1 MAGMKSVEDFFSV
14 AAYMRDR
21 INPSLFVYG
30 FSVAVMHRPDCRN
43 VRLPP
48 VTETFPGRFVDG
60 AVFGRAREESTIMND
75 PMLIPM
81 RVAAYM
87 FIYFWFLFQIKI

>member
-1 MAGMKSVEDFFSV
+1 VRSLLLTDETSVEDFFSV
-14 AAYMRDR
+14 AAYLRDR

-48 VTETFPGRFVDG
+48 VTETFPGNFVDG
-60 AVFGRAREESTIMND
+60 AVFGLAREESTIMNG
-75 PMLIPM
+75 PLIPR
-81 RVAAYM
+81 RVAINSNALP
-87 FIYFWFLFQIKI
+87 LF